1 MVVILYYSI
10 ILILIVDFLFERWL
24 DFLNAKQRSSELPS
38 ELKGIYDP
46 DKYQKSVEYER
57 SKHNFATIS
66 ESFGFI
72 VMLILFVTGGFGFID
87 GIVRELVNNPI
98 HVALLYFG
106 IFGLLSEI
114 LSFPFKWYSTFII
127 EAKFGFN
134 KTTPRLFLLDQVK
147 GLLIAATVG
156 GLILYPIIWI
166 YLIAGNLFWLYALG
180 VISAFSIFMLLFYSS
195 VIVPIFN
202 KQTPL
207 PEGELKDAIT
217 AFCQKAG
224 FLLDNI
230 YVIDGSKRSTK
241 ANAYF
246 TGLGSKKRIVI
257 YDTLISELNINQIV
271 AVLAHEIGHYKRKH
285 VYTGLLFSLFST
297 AVMLY
302 LFALVSSSPAFSEV
316 LGSKVPGFHLA
327 VISFGMLYTPI
338 SLVIGVVMNFRSRK
352 NEYEADQF
360 ANEFYSSDYL
370 GLALKKLS
378 VSNLSNLNPHSYYV
392 FFHYSH
398 PTLLQRLKRLAEI
411 RSAEHNLE

>member
-1 MVVILYYSI
+1 MP
-10 ILILIVDFLFERWL
+10 R
-24 DFLNAKQRSSELPS
+24 
-38 ELKGIYDP
+38 
-46 DKYQKSVEYER
+46 
-57 SKHNFATIS
+57 
-66 ESFGFI
+66 
-72 VMLILFVTGGFGFID
+72 
-87 GIVRELVNNPI
+87 
-98 HVALLYFG
+98 

-257 YDTLISELNINQIV
+257 YDTLISELDINQIV

-378 VSNLSNLNPHSYYV
+378 VSNLSNLNPHPYYV

-398 PTLLQRLKRLAEI
+398 PTLLQRLNRLAEI